1 MNIQEDFE
9 EFLKLLNKKKV
20 KYLIVGGYAVAFHG
34 YVRATKDLDILFNN
48 SPPNIL
54 RLKQVLNDFGFPV
67 DNLKHVAFSGQG
79 QIIRMGVSPVMI
91 ELINAIS
98 GVSFKTA
105 WTNRVAG
112 VYGKTK
118 VWYLSKPDL
127 MKNKKAS
134 GRPRDIADVE
144 ELKRVKKTK

>member
-9 EFLKLLNKKKV
+9 EFLRLLNKKKV
-20 KYLIVGGYAVAFHG
+20 EYLVVGGYAVAFHG
-34 YVRATKDLDILFNN
+34 YVRATKDLDILFYN
-48 SPPNIL
+48 SRPNIQFI
-54 RLKQVLNDFGFPV
+54 KQALNEFGFPV
-67 DNLKHVAFSGQG
+67 ADLHDVAFSEQG
-79 QIIRMGVSPVMI
+79 KIIRMGVAPVMI
-91 ELINAIS
+91 ELINVIS

-105 WTNRVAG
+105 WKNKVTG

-118 VWYLSKPDL
+118 VFYISKPDL

-144 ELKRVKKTK
+144 ELKRVKTES

>member
-20 KYLIVGGYAVAFHG
+20 EYLVVGGYAVAFHG
-34 YVRATKDLDILFNN
+34 YVRATKDLDILFHN
-48 SPPNIL
+48 SLPNIQ
-54 RLKQVLNDFGFPV
+54 RLKQVLNEFGFPV
-67 DNLKHVAFSGQG
+67 DDLRDVAFSEHGK
-79 QIIRMGVSPVMI
+79 IIRMGVSPVMI
-91 ELINAIS
+91 ELINVIS

-105 WTNRVAG
+105 WKNRVTG

-118 VWYLSKPDL
+118 VFYLSKPDL

-144 ELKRVKKTK
+144 ELKRVKK